1 MNYNPNKIVLF
12 LSLPLAI
19 LIIITSS
26 IGIFTPDF
34 YSKET
39 FNWQVQ
45 SRGQDIVDLFLIV
58 PLLLITSGLAF
69 RNNRIALLIWGGVT
83 LYLTYTFIIFC
94 FNVHFNK
101 LFYLYCLEL
110 GLSFYSFMFFLFI
123 CPKNEFSGQ
132 FKKSF
137 IINLTGIYF
146 LIISGIFYFLW
157 LSEIFP
163 AILSNN
169 IPLSLTE
176 VGLFTNP
183 VHVIDL
189 SVILPGIFL
198 TGIFLLRRMSFG
210 FILAPV
216 VLTFFILMDITIGF
230 LIVLMRNRNLGGDL
244 FVSII
249 ISLLAMFSIVILI
262 WYLKRMK
269 SAL

>member
-216 VLTFFILMDITIGF
+216 ILTFFILMDITIGF
-230 LIVLMRNRNLGGDL
+230 LIALMRNRNLGGDL

-269 SAL
+269 